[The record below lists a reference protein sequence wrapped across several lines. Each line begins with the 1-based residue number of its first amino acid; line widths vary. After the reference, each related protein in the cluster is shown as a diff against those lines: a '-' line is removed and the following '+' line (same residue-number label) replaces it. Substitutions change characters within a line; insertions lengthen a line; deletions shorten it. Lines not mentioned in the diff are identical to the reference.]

1 MEYVRKLMERASVEG
16 VKIELLNTAY
26 GNGDTFLAKL
36 DPRTLFL
43 WYLYFGIAP
52 WFIHH
57 EILLLGMF
65 LLMTLT
71 TILSRVSP
79 LIIAILCLGLL
90 SQAGYLFI
98 VSWLFGGGGES
109 VLPLLKLTM
118 KLSVIS
124 MASITVFCSMDPEK
138 LSDGLLS
145 IGVPKQVSFGI
156 AYGYRMLPSLL
167 EEYHHIFL
175 SFRLRGKAPS
185 RHGFLYL
192 RSIAYFLKI
201 AVLSFYP
208 LILSIAKRTRTTV
221 EALEAKGFSYAY
233 QSPEVKRIKLS
244 HMKFTYR
251 DGLFLAV
258 SALYV
263 AALYA
268 IAAQIPVQ

>member
-1 MEYVRKLMERASVEG
+1 MEYVRKLMDRVSVEG

-26 GNGDTFLAKL
+26 GNGNTFLAKL
-36 DPRTLFL
+36 DPRTLFV
-43 WYLYFGIAP
+43 WYLFFGIVP
-52 WFIHH
+52 WFIHDV
-57 EILLLGMF
+57 IWLLGLF
-65 LLMTLT
+65 LFMSVT
-71 TILSRVSP
+71 TMMSRVSP
-79 LIIAILCLGLL
+79 LIIFILCLGLL
-90 SQAGYLFI
+90 SQAGYLLV
-98 VSWLFGGGGES
+98 VSWIFGGGWDTI
-109 VLPLLKLTM
+109 LPLLVLTT

-175 SFRLRGKAPS
+175 SFRLRGVAPQ
-185 RHGFLYL
+185 RYGILYW

-233 QSPEVKRIKLS
+233 QSPEVKKIKLS
-244 HMKFTYR
+244 YMKFTIR
-251 DGLFLAV
+251 DGLFIII
-258 SALYV
+258 SALYIGL
-263 AALYA
+263 LYA
-268 IAAQIPVQ
+268 VASVYQV

>member
-1 MEYVRKLMERASVEG
+1 MEYVRKLMDRVSVEG

-26 GNGDTFLAKL
+26 GNGDTFFARL

-52 WFIHH
+52 WFIHN
-57 EILLLGMF
+57 EVLLLGMF
-65 LLMTLT
+65 LFMVVT

-79 LIIAILCLGLL
+79 LIILILCLGLM
-90 SQAGYLFI
+90 SQVGYLFI
-98 VSWLFGGGGES
+98 VSWLFSGGGEAI
-109 VLPLLKLTM
+109 LPLLKLTM

-124 MASITVFCSMDPEK
+124 MASITAFCSMDPER
-138 LSDGLLS
+138 LSDGLLR

-156 AYGYRMLPSLL
+156 AYGYRMLPSLV

-175 SFRLRGKAPS
+175 SFRLRGVAPQ
-185 RHGFLYL
+185 RHGMLYW
-192 RSIAYFLKI
+192 RSIVYFLKI

-233 QSPEVKRIKLS
+233 HSPEVKRIKLS
-244 HMKFTYR
+244 YMRFTMR
-251 DGLFLAV
+251 DAVFLVV
-258 SALYV
+258 SGLYV
-263 AALYA
+263 MMLYVL
-268 IAAQIPVQ
+268 AAQISI

>member
-1 MEYVRKLMERASVEG
+1 MEYVRKLMDRVSVEG

-26 GNGDTFLAKL
+26 GNGNTFLAKL
-36 DPRTLFL
+36 DPRTLFV
-43 WYLYFGIAP
+43 WYLFFGIVP
-52 WFIHH
+52 WFIHDVV
-57 EILLLGMF
+57 LLLGLF
-65 LLMTLT
+65 LFMSIT
-71 TILSRVSP
+71 TMMSRVSP
-79 LIIAILCLGLL
+79 LIIFILCLGLL
-90 SQAGYLFI
+90 SQAGYLLV
-98 VSWLFGGGGES
+98 VSWIFGGGWETI
-109 VLPLLKLTM
+109 LPLLVLTT

-156 AYGYRMLPSLL
+156 AYGYRMLPSLI

-175 SFRLRGKAPS
+175 SFRLRGVAPQ
-185 RHGFLYL
+185 RHGILYW

-233 QSPEVKRIKLS
+233 QSPEVKKIKLS
-244 HMKFTYR
+244 YMKFTIR
-251 DGLFLAV
+251 DGLFLVV
-258 SALYV
+258 SALYISL
-263 AALYA
+263 LYVFA
-268 IAAQIPVQ
+268 SVYTL

>member
-1 MEYVRKLMERASVEG
+1 MEYVRKLMDRVSVEG

-26 GNGDTFLAKL
+26 GNGNTFLARL

-52 WFIHH
+52 WFIHN
-57 EILLLGMF
+57 EVLLLGMF
-65 LLMTLT
+65 LLLAVT
-71 TILSRVSP
+71 TMMSRVSP
-79 LIIAILCLGLL
+79 LIIIILCLGLL

-98 VSWLFGGGGES
+98 VSWLFGGGGETI
-109 VLPLLKLTM
+109 LPLLKLTM

-124 MASITVFCSMDPEK
+124 MASITVFCSLDPEK
-138 LSDGLLS
+138 LSDGLLR

-156 AYGYRMLPSLL
+156 AYGYRTLPSLV

-175 SFRLRGKAPS
+175 SFRLRGVAPG
-185 RHGFLYL
+185 RHGLLYW
-192 RSIAYFLKI
+192 RSIVYFLKI

-233 QSPEVKRIKLS
+233 NSPEAKRIKLS
-244 HMKFTYR
+244 YMKFTAR
-251 DGLFLAV
+251 DAVFLLG
-258 SALYV
+258 SGLYV
-263 AALYA
+263 VLLHVL
-268 IAAQIPVQ
+268 AAQISI

>member
-1 MEYVRKLMERASVEG
+1 MEYVRKLMDRVSVEG

-52 WFIHH
+52 WFIHDTL
-57 EILLLGMF
+57 LLLGMF
-65 LLMTLT
+65 LLMTVT
-71 TILSRVSP
+71 TIMSRVSP

-90 SQAGYLFI
+90 SQAGYLLI
-98 VSWLFGGGGES
+98 VSWLFGGGGEAI
-109 VLPLLKLTM
+109 LPLLKLSM

-175 SFRLRGKAPS
+175 SFRLRGKAPD
-185 RHGFLYL
+185 RHGLLYW
-192 RSIAYFLKI
+192 RSIAYFVKI

-221 EALEAKGFSYAY
+221 EALESKGFSYAY

-244 HMKFTYR
+244 HMRFTLR
-251 DGLFLAV
+251 DALFLVV
-258 SALYV
+258 SAFYV
-263 AALYA
+263 AGIH
-268 IAAQIPVQ
+268 IAAFQFQP

>member
-1 MEYVRKLMERASVEG
+1 MEYVRKLMDRVSVEG

-26 GNGDTFLAKL
+26 GNGNTLLAKL

-52 WFIHH
+52 WFIHS
-57 EILLLGMF
+57 EVLLLGMF
-65 LLMTLT
+65 LLLVVT
-71 TILSRVSP
+71 TMISRVSP
-79 LIIAILCLGLL
+79 LIIGILCLGLL

-98 VSWLFGGGGES
+98 VSWLFGGGGETI
-109 VLPLLKLTM
+109 LPLLKLTM

-138 LSDGLLS
+138 LSDGLLR

-156 AYGYRMLPSLL
+156 AYGYRMLPSLV

-175 SFRLRGKAPS
+175 SFRLRGVAPR
-185 RHGFLYL
+185 RHGLLYW
-192 RSIAYFLKI
+192 RSIVYFLKI

-233 QSPEVKRIKLS
+233 HSPEAKRIKLS
-244 HMKFTYR
+244 YMKFTAR
-251 DGLFLAV
+251 DAVFLLG
-258 SALYV
+258 SGLYV
-263 AALYA
+263 VLLHVL
-268 IAAQIPVQ
+268 AAQISI

>member
-1 MEYVRKLMERASVEG
+1 MEYVRKLMDRVSVEG

-26 GNGDTFLAKL
+26 GNGNTFLAKL
-36 DPRTLFL
+36 DPRTLFA

-52 WFIHH
+52 WFIHDVV
-57 EILLLGMF
+57 LLIGLF
-65 LLMTLT
+65 LFMTVT
-71 TILSRVSP
+71 TIMSRVSP
-79 LIIAILCLGLL
+79 LIIFILCLGLL
-90 SQAGYLFI
+90 SQAGYLLV
-98 VSWLFGGGGES
+98 VSWIFGGGWDTI
-109 VLPLLKLTM
+109 LPLLVLTT

-175 SFRLRGKAPS
+175 SFRLRGVAPK
-185 RHGFLYL
+185 RHGILYW

-233 QSPEVKRIKLS
+233 QSPEVKKNKLS
-244 HMKFTYR
+244 YMKFTIR
-251 DGLFLAV
+251 DGLFITV

-263 AALYA
+263 CLLYLFTA
-268 IAAQIPVQ
+268 SYTF

>member
-1 MEYVRKLMERASVEG
+1 MEYVRKLMDRVSVEG

-52 WFIHH
+52 WFIHDV
-57 EILLLGMF
+57 ILLFGLFF
-65 LLMTLT
+65 LMGLT
-71 TILSRVSP
+71 TMMSRVSP
-79 LIIAILCLGLL
+79 LIIGILCLGLL
-90 SQAGYLFI
+90 SQAGYLLI
-98 VSWLFGGGGES
+98 VSWLFGGGGETI
-109 VLPLLKLTM
+109 LPLLKLTL

-124 MASITVFCSMDPEK
+124 LASITVFCSMDPEK

-175 SFRLRGKAPS
+175 SFRLRGVAPQ

-192 RSIAYFLKI
+192 RSIIYFLKI

-221 EALEAKGFSYAY
+221 EALETKGFSYAY
-233 QSPEVKRIKLS
+233 QSPRVKRIKLS
-244 HMKFTYR
+244 YMKFTLR
-251 DGLFLAV
+251 DALFLAV
-258 SALYV
+258 SAIYM
-263 AALYA
+263 AALYILA
-268 IAAQIPVQ
+268 VQFNL

>member
-1 MEYVRKLMERASVEG
+1 MEYVRKLMDRVSVEG

-26 GNGDTFLAKL
+26 GNGNTFLAKL
-36 DPRTLFL
+36 DPRTLFA
-43 WYLYFGIAP
+43 WYLFFGIVP
-52 WFIHH
+52 WFIHDVVV
-57 EILLLGMF
+57 LLGFF
-65 LLMTLT
+65 LFMVVT
-71 TILSRVSP
+71 TMMSRVSP
-79 LIIAILCLGLL
+79 LIIFILCLGLL
-90 SQAGYLFI
+90 SQAGYLLV
-98 VSWLFGGGGES
+98 VSWIFGGGWDTI
-109 VLPLLKLTM
+109 LPLLVLTT

-175 SFRLRGKAPS
+175 SFRLRGVAPK
-185 RHGFLYL
+185 RHGILYW
-192 RSIAYFLKI
+192 RSITYFLKI

-233 QSPEVKRIKLS
+233 QSPEVKKIKLS
-244 HMKFTYR
+244 YMRFTIR
-251 DGLFLAV
+251 DGVFLVV
-258 SALYV
+258 SAMYICLIY
-263 AALYA
+263 ALASVYTL
-268 IAAQIPVQ
+268 